1 MIVDPLFY
9 AAAVPA
15 VAIVGLSK
23 SGFGGGAALIAVPLM
38 SLTVPPLQAAGIM
51 LPILCVMDAMGL
63 LAYRGRVD
71 WPMVRLLLPAAL
83 VGTAVGWA
91 TATWVTDAQVRLMVG
106 AIAIAFV
113 AFRLVD
119 RRSGDTPAPPNR
131 LAGSFWGAVSGFTSF
146 ISHAGGPPMQIYML
160 PRKLEPQL
168 FAGTSIVIFAA
179 INASKLVPYFML
191 GQFDTQNLT
200 TSLALFPLA
209 LVSMWLGIWLV
220 RVISAQLFY
229 RIAYATILLVG
240 VKLVWDGIA
249 SLVS

>member
-9 AAAVPA
+9 ATAVPA

-38 SLTVPPLQAAGIM
+38 SLAVPPLQAAGIM

-83 VGTAVGWA
+83 VGTAIGWA
-91 TATWVTDAQVRLMVG
+91 TATSVTDAHVRLMVG
-106 AIAIAFV
+106 VIAIAFV
-113 AFRLVD
+113 GFRLID
-119 RRSGDTPAPPNR
+119 RRSGGGAAPPNR

-209 LVSMWLGIWLV
+209 LVSMALGIWLV
-220 RVISAQLFY
+220 RVISAALFY
-229 RIAYATILLVG
+229 RIAYTTILVVG
-240 VKLVWDGIA
+240 VKLVWDGVA
-249 SLVS
+249 GLL